1 MTLTIVESGKQQDDD
16 DADADNADDVVD
28 ADDVDDVDDVDNAD
42 FWRHV
47 FVTKLSVCYVVSSFF
62 LHSPVI
68 SIHDMKCW
76 SVCTLCTIYIDQAIP
91 RVRLR

>member
-1 MTLTIVESGKQQDDD
+1 MSEGMSENDDD
-16 DADADNADDVVD
+16 DDDVVD
-28 ADDVDDVDDVDNAD
+28 DDGVDDDVDDVDDVDNAD

-47 FVTKLSVCYVVSSFF
+47 FVTKLSVCYVVSSLF